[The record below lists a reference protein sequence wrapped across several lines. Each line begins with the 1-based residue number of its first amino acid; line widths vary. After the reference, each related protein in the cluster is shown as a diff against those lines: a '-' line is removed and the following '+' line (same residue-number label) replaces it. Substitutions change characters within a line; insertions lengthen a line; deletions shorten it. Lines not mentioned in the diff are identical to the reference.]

1 MSLFSLRIL
10 NSKLLLK
17 RIAVP
22 LAFDVNETIKTVV
35 GTASYLFV
43 GHYNMFISVGTV

>member
-1 MSLFSLRIL
+1 MMIRIL

-22 LAFDVNETIKTVV
+22 LAFDVNELKYH
-35 GTASYLFV
+35 S
-43 GHYNMFISVGTV
+43 

>member
-1 MSLFSLRIL
+1 LCTYYYIGWSGAEFIL

-22 LAFDVNETIKTVV
+22 LAFDVNELK
-35 GTASYLFV
+35 
-43 GHYNMFISVGTV
+43 

>member
-17 RIAVP
+17 KIAVP
-22 LAFDVNETIKTVV
+22 LAFDVNELK
-35 GTASYLFV
+35 
-43 GHYNMFISVGTV
+43 